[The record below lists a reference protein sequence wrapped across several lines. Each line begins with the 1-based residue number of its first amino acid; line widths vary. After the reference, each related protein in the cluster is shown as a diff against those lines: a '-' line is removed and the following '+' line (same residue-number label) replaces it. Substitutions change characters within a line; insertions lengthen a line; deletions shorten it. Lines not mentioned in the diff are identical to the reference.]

1 MRLRILCEIIIGEVR
16 VICKRM
22 YVVRDYIV

>member
-16 VICKRM
+16 IICKRM
-22 YVVRDYIV
+22 YVVCDYIV